1 MFKLSVNPKY
11 TYINGKLLLL
21 VWLVVGVDICI
32 SLGSAYYDE
41 IQETQNINLE
51 LSLYE
56 QQIAQEEAIID
67 SLKNDLDNLSKKY
80 EHTLQANKLEN
91 EIYQQLYYNY
101 VSEIS
106 FYSRYAC
113 LTGVSGSGVDIGI
126 DDSQITG
133 QPDAY
138 LVHDE
143 YLAEI
148 INVLKGAGAQA
159 IAINGQRVTANS
171 ECLCLGPAI
180 RVNGVR
186 LFAPYHIEAIG
197 VPDTLADSFI
207 DSDIYKK
214 IKKNKL
220 IVDIVKKEKIVI
232 DKYNRSVSNAIT
244 ELKVIE

>member
-21 VWLVVGVDICI
+21 VWLVVGVAICI